1 MSEDE
6 KLQSLLHSLHSP
18 YTNHHLHDPKKFPI
32 FINDS
37 YYLCLAEDWKNDGPQ
52 KVTLK
57 GYSFSGGKTQDSFK
71 VIPIAS
77 SPIEF
82 LENLIEIKSDQDFE
96 LDLKNLFQNVSFK
109 KGDLIGIAK
118 LPTETEIAEFKRKKD
133 AEIAELKRKKD
144 AEMNRQISLDLSK
157 ETSTNPT
164 PIVTTKVLPV
174 SSSSKKSSSH
184 LVAKKLSKIATKE
197 LFKPDLITDASKKQG
212 KTTSQK
218 EKQLKD
224 SNNEKENQKE
234 PKNDQNS
241 QKKNDSKTDEKVE
254 KSSTVQ
260 EEQTP
265 AVFIDYKSHPKFNE
279 ELQNFENTLQAQC
292 SKIINP
298 IWKFSYFRVE

>member
-1 MSEDE
+1 M
-6 KLQSLLHSLHSP
+6 
-18 YTNHHLHDPKKFPI
+18 
-32 FINDS
+32 
-37 YYLCLAEDWKNDGPQ
+37 
-52 KVTLK
+52 
-57 GYSFSGGKTQDSFK
+57 
-71 VIPIAS
+71 
-77 SPIEF
+77 
-82 LENLIEIKSDQDFE
+82 
-96 LDLKNLFQNVSFK
+96 DLKNLFQNVSFK
-109 KGDLIGIAK
+109 KDDLIGIAK
-118 LPTETEIAEFKRKKD
+118 LPTEAEIAEFKRKKD

-212 KTTSQK
+212 KTTSPK
-218 EKQLKD
+218 EKQLID

-241 QKKNDSKTDEKVE
+241 QKKNDSKPEEKVE
-254 KSSTVQ
+254 KSSSVK

-279 ELQNFENTLQAQC
+279 ELQNFENTLQAQ
-292 SKIINP
+292 
-298 IWKFSYFRVE
+298 